1 MNFWIILGI
10 PKLFTNSWLVLKKK
24 DVTAVVIKLDASE
37 KILGNLFL
45 SELGNYV
52 SIPLKRGKKTDL
64 PITRFAM
71 CQKSQE

>member
-1 MNFWIILGI
+1 M
-10 PKLFTNSWLVLKKK
+10 
-24 DVTAVVIKLDASE
+24 IKLDASE

-52 SIPLKRGKKTDL
+52 SISLKRGKKTDL